1 MDMIHL
7 QDPRP
12 VYEQIAEYF
21 EKLILSGVMPED
33 EQMPSV
39 RQVAQQESVN
49 PNTVQKAFAEL
60 ERDGY
65 IYTVRGRGSF
75 VADVRHLQIL
85 REKKR
90 EALKAQLG
98 ASLREAMQAQIPK
111 EEILS
116 LIEEIYREGGEH
128 V

>member
-1 MDMIHL
+1 MDMIYL

-12 VYEQIAEYF
+12 VYEQIAEYY
-21 EKLILSGVMPED
+21 EKLILNGVMPEG

-49 PNTVQKAFAEL
+49 PNTVQKAFAAL

-75 VADVRHLQIL
+75 VADVRHLQVL
-85 REKKR
+85 REKKCDELKEELGKKIR
-90 EALKAQLG
+90 EA
-98 ASLREAMQAQIPK
+98 RQAQVPL
-111 EEILS
+111 EEIVS
-116 LIEEIYREGGEH
+116 LAEEIYGEGGKH

>member
-1 MDMIHL
+1 MIHL

-90 EALKAQLG
+90 EALKAQLNVN
-98 ASLREAMQAQIPK
+98 LREAMQAQIPK

>member
-90 EALKAQLG
+90 EALKAQLNVN
-98 ASLREAMQAQIPK
+98 LREAMQAQIPK

-116 LIEEIYREGGEH
+116 LIDEIYREGGEH

>member
-1 MDMIHL
+1 MIHL

-98 ASLREAMQAQIPK
+98 ASLREAIQAQIPK

>member
-1 MDMIHL
+1 VDMIYL

-12 VYEQIAEYF
+12 VYEQIAEYY
-21 EKLILSGVMPED
+21 EKLILNGVMPEG

-49 PNTVQKAFAEL
+49 PNTVQKAFAAL

-75 VADVRHLQIL
+75 VADVRHLQVL

-90 EALKAQLG
+90 DELKEELG
-98 ASLREAMQAQIPK
+98 KKIREARQAQVPL
-111 EEILS
+111 EEIVS
-116 LIEEIYREGGEH
+116 LAEEIYGEGGKH

>member
-116 LIEEIYREGGEH
+116 LIEEIYR
-128 V
+128 

>member
-1 MDMIHL
+1 MIHI

-98 ASLREAMQAQIPK
+98 ASLREAIQAQIPK

>member
-12 VYEQIAEYF
+12 VYEQIGEYF

-65 IYTVRGRGSF
+65 IYTVRGRGSS

>member
-1 MDMIHL
+1 VDMIHL

>member
-1 MDMIHL
+1 MDMIYL

-12 VYEQIAEYF
+12 VYEQIAEYY
-21 EKLILSGVMPED
+21 EKLILNGVMPEG

-49 PNTVQKAFAEL
+49 PNTVQKAFTAL

-75 VADVRHLQIL
+75 VADVRHLQVL

-90 EALKAQLG
+90 DELKEELG
-98 ASLREAMQAQIPK
+98 KKIREARQAQVPL
-111 EEILS
+111 EEIVS
-116 LIEEIYREGGEH
+116 LAEEIYGEGGKH

>member
-1 MDMIHL
+1 MDMIYL

-12 VYEQIAEYF
+12 VYEQIAEYY
-21 EKLILSGVMPED
+21 EKLILNGVMPEG

-49 PNTVQKAFAEL
+49 PNTVQKAFAAL

-75 VADVRHLQIL
+75 VADVRHLQVL

-90 EALKAQLG
+90 DELKEELG
-98 ASLREAMQAQIPK
+98 KKIREARQAQIPL
-111 EEILS
+111 EEIVS
-116 LIEEIYREGGEH
+116 LAEEIYGEGGKH

>member
-1 MDMIHL
+1 MIHL

-21 EKLILSGVMPED
+21 EKLILNGVMPED

>member
-1 MDMIHL
+1 MDMIYL

-12 VYEQIAEYF
+12 VYEQIAEYY
-21 EKLILSGVMPED
+21 EKLILNGVMPEG

-49 PNTVQKAFAEL
+49 PNTVQKAFAAL

-75 VADVRHLQIL
+75 VADVRHLQVL

-90 EALKAQLG
+90 DELKEELG
-98 ASLREAMQAQIPK
+98 KKIREARQAQVPL
-111 EEILS
+111 EEIVS
-116 LIEEIYREGGEH
+116 LAEEIYGEGGKH

>member
-1 MDMIHL
+1 MDMIYL

-12 VYEQIAEYF
+12 VYEQIAEYY
-21 EKLILSGVMPED
+21 EKLILNGVMPEG

-49 PNTVQKAFAEL
+49 PNTVQKAFAAL

-75 VADVRHLQIL
+75 VADVRHLQVL

-90 EALKAQLG
+90 DELKEELG
-98 ASLREAMQAQIPK
+98 KKIRKARQAQVPL
-111 EEILS
+111 EEIVS
-116 LIEEIYREGGEH
+116 LAEEIYGEGGKH

>member
-1 MDMIHL
+1 MSMIRL

-12 VYEQIAEYF
+12 VYEQIAAFY
-21 EKLILSGVMPED
+21 EKLILSGAMPED

-39 RQVAQQESVN
+39 RQIAQQESVN

-60 ERDGY
+60 EREGY

-75 VADVRHLQIL
+75 VADVKHLQIL
-85 REKKR
+85 REKKQ
-90 EALKAQLG
+90 EILKTE
-98 ASLREAMQAQIPK
+98 LRKKLQESAQAQIPV
-111 EEILS
+111 EEVLS
-116 LIEEIYREGGEH
+116 LVKEVYGEGGKH

>member
-1 MDMIHL
+1 MSMIRL

-12 VYEQIAEYF
+12 VYEQIAAFYEM
-21 EKLILSGVMPED
+21 LILSGAMPED

-39 RQVAQQESVN
+39 RQIAQQESVN

-60 ERDGY
+60 EREGY

-75 VADVRHLQIL
+75 VADVKHLQIL
-85 REKKR
+85 REKKQ
-90 EALKAQLG
+90 EILKTE
-98 ASLREAMQAQIPK
+98 LRKKLQESAQAQIPV
-111 EEILS
+111 EEVLS
-116 LIEEIYREGGEH
+116 LVKEVYGEGGKH

>member
-12 VYEQIAEYF
+12 VYEQIAEYY

-49 PNTVQKAFAEL
+49 PNTVQKAFAAL

-90 EALKAQLG
+90 DAIKEELRVRLQEA
-98 ASLREAMQAQIPK
+98 RQAQVLK
-111 EEILS
+111 EEILA
-116 LIEEIYREGGEH
+116 ITEEIYREGGKH

>member
-1 MDMIHL
+1 VDKNYL

-12 VYEQIAEYF
+12 VYEQIAEYY
-21 EKLILSGVMPED
+21 EKLILNGVMPEG

-49 PNTVQKAFAEL
+49 PNTVQKAFAAL

-75 VADVRHLQIL
+75 VADVRHLQVL

-90 EALKAQLG
+90 DELKEELG
-98 ASLREAMQAQIPK
+98 KKIREARQAQVPL
-111 EEILS
+111 EEIVS
-116 LIEEIYREGGEH
+116 LAEEIYGEGGKH

>member
-1 MDMIHL
+1 MIYL

-12 VYEQIAEYF
+12 VYEQIAEYY
-21 EKLILSGVMPED
+21 EKLILNGVMPEG

-49 PNTVQKAFAEL
+49 PNTVQKAFAAL

-75 VADVRHLQIL
+75 VADVRHLQVL

-90 EALKAQLG
+90 DELKEELG
-98 ASLREAMQAQIPK
+98 KKIREARQAQVPL
-111 EEILS
+111 EEIVS
-116 LIEEIYREGGEH
+116 LAEEIYGEGGKH

>member
-1 MDMIHL
+1 MIHL